1 MMWNWKL
8 IYPTTF
14 SFLRQTVGDVTVA
27 YPYKSYFAG
36 TVAYLIKKSAARAF
50 LKQLEQ
56 EKPFWLADDF
66 LLFETQFQI
75 NNNVRSSACSHWK
88 STISE

>member
-1 MMWNWKL
+1 MELEIN
-8 IYPTTF
+8 YPTTF

-50 LKQLEQ
+50 
-56 EKPFWLADDF
+56 
-66 LLFETQFQI
+66 
-75 NNNVRSSACSHWK
+75 
-88 STISE
+88 

>member
-1 MMWNWKL
+1 MSVELEIN
-8 IYPTTF
+8 YPTTF

-50 LKQLEQ
+50 LRQIEQ
-56 EKPFWLADDF
+56 ENRFGWLMISYYLKPNSRLI
-66 LLFETQFQI
+66 TM
-75 NNNVRSSACSHWK
+75 
-88 STISE
+88 